1 MYTLNYYYGLQRL
14 IQGDIKLSPRPNFYP
29 SLAAAKYFF
38 ELFGESFTMEGV
50 ENIAPLT
57 DSTPSQVPNTTSAS
71 SSNNKNVP
79 SAETATE
86 QSTASQKKNT
96 EGSSS
101 TTNNVSSTSPPQLK
115 WVTIETQRK
124 NTRLPSLPL
133 CFLEKN

>member
-1 MYTLNYYYGLQRL
+1 
-14 IQGDIKLSPRPNFYP
+14 
-29 SLAAAKYFF
+29 
-38 ELFGESFTMEGV
+38 MEGV

-57 DSTPSQVPNTTSAS
+57 DSTPSQVPNTTPAS

-101 TTNNVSSTSPPQLK
+101 TTNNVSSPRVRTSFAIPFTSCRAPVELS
-115 WVTIETQRK
+115 VACI
-124 NTRLPSLPL
+124 
-133 CFLEKN
+133 